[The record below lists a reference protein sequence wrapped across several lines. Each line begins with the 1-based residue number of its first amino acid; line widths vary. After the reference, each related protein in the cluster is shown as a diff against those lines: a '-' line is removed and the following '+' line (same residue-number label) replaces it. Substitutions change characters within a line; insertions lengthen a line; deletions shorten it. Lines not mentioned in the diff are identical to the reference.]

1 MALLTFGA
9 VVLIAIDLQP
19 ADETARPAS
28 RLLPFRVTVI
38 VSLYLTAVVVDIDV
52 TAGAGVAPPPPP
64 HAAAST
70 EAETMSRVRS
80 EVVVFMVNF
89 PWRWM
94 SVVAQWLPKA
104 SGDSIDGVSD
114 THSRTRGG
122 AARMH
127 GLERYFCSP
136 RCGAADARA
145 RPAGRIR
152 ADGGGAAG
160 LRCQGVQA
168 AGLVKVRQKVAEHLK
183 I

>member
-9 VVLIAIDLQP
+9 VVLSAIDLQP

-28 RLLPFRVTVI
+28 RLAPFRVTVI

-52 TAGAGVAPPPPP
+52 TVGSGVAPPPPPPP

-80 EVVVFMVNF
+80 EVVVFMVTV

-104 SGDSIDGVSD
+104 SGDSTDGVRD

-122 AARMH
+122 VARMH
-127 GLERYFCSP
+127 SLERYFCSP
-136 RCGAADARA
+136 RCSAADPRA
-145 RPAGRIR
+145 RPAGRIQ
-152 ADGGGAAG
+152 ADGGWAA
-160 LRCQGVQA
+160 
-168 AGLVKVRQKVAEHLK
+168 
-183 I
+183 